1 MKDPIELKNNI
12 KKWSKELGF
21 DDMGISGIDI
31 KDDEKHLQSWL
42 DKKFHGSMN
51 YMMKH
56 GKKRS
61 RAELLSARDN
71 QGYFIENT
79 LLLER

>member
-1 MKDPIELKNNI
+1 MQDPIELKNNI

-31 KDDEKHLQSWL
+31 KDDEKHLQNWL

-61 RAELLSARDN
+61 RAELLVP
-71 QGYFIENT
+71 GTIKVI
-79 LLLER
+79 